1 MVKADERLTALKVEK
16 EKKPGMH
23 ADGNGLYLRVTSEGS
38 KNWVLRFM
46 LNRKARS
53 MGLGPVSLYSL
64 KEARELA
71 REARKLKHQGT
82 DPIEARRSKSMQERL
97 EAAKAITFSECAAK
111 FIKSHRSGWRNA
123 KHAAQWESTLATY
136 AAPVIGSLPVQII
149 DTALVMRILEQDV
162 DGASLWT
169 ARPETAARLRGR
181 LEAILDWAKVRGYR
195 DGDNPAR
202 WRGHL
207 DKLLPKRSK
216 VRKVEHHAALP
227 YDEMPGF
234 VTALTAQEGV
244 AARALAFA
252 IFCASRTGE
261 VLGATWQE
269 IDFRERVWTV
279 PGTRMK
285 SGKAH
290 RAALSEQAIAVLEG
304 MRANRERS
312 DAKAFI
318 FPGARHG
325 RPLSNMAFLMLMRR
339 MGCTDLT
346 AHGFRASF
354 KTWAG
359 EETSFPRDVIERA
372 LAHVIGNKAEQAYDR
387 GDLFQKRRGLMEAWE
402 LFCTSP
408 AEPGNVIELR
418 RAAV

>member
-1 MVKADERLTALKVEK
+1 M
-16 EKKPGMH
+16 
-23 ADGNGLYLRVTSEGS
+23 
-38 KNWVLRFM
+38 
-46 LNRKARS
+46 
-53 MGLGPVSLYSL
+53 
-64 KEARELA
+64 
-71 REARKLKHQGT
+71 
-82 DPIEARRSKSMQERL
+82 
-97 EAAKAITFSECAAK
+97 
-111 FIKSHRSGWRNA
+111 
-123 KHAAQWESTLATY
+123 
-136 AAPVIGSLPVQII
+136 
-149 DTALVMRILEQDV
+149 
-162 DGASLWT
+162 
-169 ARPETAARLRGR
+169 
-181 LEAILDWAKVRGYR
+181 RGYR

-227 YDEMPGF
+227 YGEMPGF
-234 VTALTAQEGV
+234 VTALRAQEGV
-244 AARALAFA
+244 AARALEFA
-252 IFCASRTGE
+252 ILTAARTGE

-285 SGKAH
+285 GGKEH
-290 RAALSEQAIAVLEG
+290 RVPLSEQAIAVLEG
-304 MRANRERS
+304 MRANGERS

-339 MGCTDLT
+339 MGRTDLT

-387 GDLFQKRRGLMEAWE
+387 GDLFQKRRGLMEAWGR
-402 LFCTSP
+402 FCTSP
-408 AEPGNVIELR
+408 AEPGNVVPLR
-418 RAAV
+418 SAAA